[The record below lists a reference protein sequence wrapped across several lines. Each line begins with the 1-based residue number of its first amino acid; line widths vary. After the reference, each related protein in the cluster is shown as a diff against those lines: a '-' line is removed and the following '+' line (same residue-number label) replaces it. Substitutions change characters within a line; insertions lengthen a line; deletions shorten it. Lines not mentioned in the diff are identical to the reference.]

1 MNEPMDPVK
10 RTAELVCGDDALALA
25 LETRLKQDIFAS
37 IARIKPDA
45 TQDVDFDTKVM
56 SGEFFEDLS
65 PPLQGIA
72 IARCEGTLAFYN
84 RVGWHPNFLE
94 EPLSTIVS
102 EESRNTFEVTY
113 HARSLHDLAYVHPK
127 HFEKILG
134 KAGAAS
140 LWENIKQYSAKQST

>member
-1 MNEPMDPVK
+1 MTAPIDPVR
-10 RTAELVCGDDALALA
+10 RTAELICSENPID
-25 LETRLKQDIFAS
+25 LETRLKQDIFNS
-37 IARIKPDA
+37 IARIKPD
-45 TQDVDFDTKVM
+45 TTKNIDFDQDVM
-56 SGEFFEDLS
+56 SGEFFSTLS

-84 RVGWHPNFLE
+84 RVGWHPNFLVDTLNKVV
-94 EPLSTIVS
+94 P
-102 EESRNTFEVTY
+102 EESISTFEGTY

-140 LWENIKQYSAKQST
+140 LWERLKQYTATLSS

>member
-1 MNEPMDPVK
+1 MTTLIDPVR
-10 RTAELVCGDDALALA
+10 RTAELICNESPIA
-25 LETRLKQDIFAS
+25 LETRLKRDIFSS
-37 IARIKPDA
+37 IARIKPEA
-45 TQDVDFDTKVM
+45 TEKVDFDKEVM
-56 SGEFFEDLS
+56 SGVFFSTLS

-84 RVGWHPNFLE
+84 RVGWHPSFLSE
-94 EPLSTIVS
+94 ALSTVVPA
-102 EESRNTFEVTY
+102 ESLATFEVTY

-140 LWENIKQYSAKQST
+140 LWEGIKQYSAKQRP